1 MYDDQ
6 CPPNLLVL
14 LHTLRNQ
21 RTSNLSQMYEGLL
34 QLRKLIVEP
43 FRHGHLWFGRIGS
56 GRFFWLGV
64 RIRRACP
71 AGFF

>member
-6 CPPNLLVL
+6 FLPDLLTL

-34 QLRKLIVEP
+34 QLCRLIVEP
-43 FRHGHLWFGRIGS
+43 FRHSLLWLGRIGS

-64 RIRRACP
+64 
-71 AGFF
+71 